1 MVPDFIYHKWFQ
13 GTCEYPNSCW
23 NQHGGMTFDSA
34 LRVAFNIQL
43 ASRGRHPPVQF
54 RSADGGTMRQIN
66 RADAERIIMS
76 TMGDFRRREFRKWC
90 FGHTSPNSTDLT
102 SGTALAMLNVSVK
115 AGVKVGT
122 DEYKLAD
129 DVDDA
134 AVKAEYGWYSR
145 GQLYLSSTAAA
156 PTTTSSSTDKDT
168 VPKTLPAS
176 VYTTLFED
184 YNKIPIDAD
193 RRQFPEKQ
201 LVGAEKVLARM

>member
-1 MVPDFIYHKWFQ
+1 MADRSDSWDAFLCHGSCETFDAAIPRSMLAVYPEVVANSTVIAYKEFGSSICPRYHQGKNCNNRTNCLHFHPDFINDHWMVPDFICHWFQ

-34 LRVAFNIQL
+34 LRMAFNIQL

-102 SGTALAMLNVSVK
+102 SGTALAMLNVSVPN
-115 AGVKVGT
+115 T
-122 DEYKLAD
+122 NE
-129 DVDDA
+129 
-134 AVKAEYGWYSR
+134 
-145 GQLYLSSTAAA
+145 
-156 PTTTSSSTDKDT
+156 
-168 VPKTLPAS
+168 PK
-176 VYTTLFED
+176 
-184 YNKIPIDAD
+184 K
-193 RRQFPEKQ
+193 
-201 LVGAEKVLARM
+201 

>member
-1 MVPDFIYHKWFQ
+1 MFFVLFSYRVPIFRLSGRISNS
-13 GTCEYPNSCW
+13 YPFRISIVLFSQIIKTLLVKPFHLLRRYNAI
-23 NQHGGMTFDSA
+23 DSI
-34 LRVAFNIQL
+34 L
-43 ASRGRHPPVQF
+43 
-54 RSADGGTMRQIN
+54 D
-66 RADAERIIMS
+66 
-76 TMGDFRRREFRKWC
+76 K
-90 FGHTSPNSTDLT
+90 
-102 SGTALAMLNVSVK
+102 VK